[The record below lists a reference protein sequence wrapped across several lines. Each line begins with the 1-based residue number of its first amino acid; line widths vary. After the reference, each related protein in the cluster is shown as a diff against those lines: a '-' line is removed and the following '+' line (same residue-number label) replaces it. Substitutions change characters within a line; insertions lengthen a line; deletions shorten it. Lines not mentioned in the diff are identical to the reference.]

1 MSKITALSLVSF
13 SEEQLNKL
21 RAVSDRLDVQQ
32 RSDASL
38 GDLPDELRQRVEIL
52 YGWGRHFEGAE
63 HLPHLKWI
71 QTHSAGV
78 NTLLDSP
85 LWQSDVIFTSLNG
98 VHAVPMAEHALA
110 MILAFRWKLRLMLD
124 FQSRSEWPRN
134 RWEYFALPELRGSTL
149 GLLGYG
155 AIAREV
161 ARQARALGMR
171 ILAVNRSGRRRPYEG
186 FSQPG
191 VGDPQA
197 LIPDEIYPAGRLLD
211 MLPRCDYLVVL
222 APLTPET
229 RHLIGVEALAC
240 MKSSAIL
247 INQARGGLVDEP
259 ALIEA
264 LQREKIA
271 GAGLD
276 VFASEPLS
284 ADSPLWQFGNVII
297 SPHVSGF
304 TPAYDER
311 ASDLFAE
318 NLRRYLVQEPLI
330 NLVDRESGY

>member
-1 MSKITALSLVSF
+1 MSKITVLSLVSF
-13 SEEQLNKL
+13 NEEQLNKL

-32 RSDASL
+32 RTGASL
-38 GDLPDELRQRVEIL
+38 AELPAELHRQVEIL

-63 HLPHLKWI
+63 HLPRLQWI

-85 LWQSDVIFTSLNG
+85 LWQSDVIFTSMNG

-110 MILAFRWKLRLMLD
+110 MILAFRWKLRLMLE

-134 RWEYFALPELRGSTL
+134 RWEYFARPELRGSTL
-149 GLLGYG
+149 GLVGYG

-161 ARQARALGMR
+161 ARQAQALGMR
-171 ILAVNRSGRRRPYEG
+171 VLATNRSGRRHPYQG

-197 LIPDEIYPAGRLLD
+197 LIPEKIYPTGRLLE
-211 MLPRCDYLVVL
+211 MLPQCDYLVVL

-229 RHLIGVEALAC
+229 HHLLEAEALAC
-240 MKSSAIL
+240 MKSSAVL
-247 INQARGGLVDEP
+247 INLARGGLVDEP
-259 ALIEA
+259 ALIDA
-264 LQREKIA
+264 LQRRQIA

-276 VFASEPLS
+276 VFATEPLPG
-284 ADSPLWQFGNVII
+284 DSPLWRFENVII

-304 TPAYDER
+304 TPEYDRR

-318 NLRRYLVQEPLI
+318 NLGRYLAGKPLI
-330 NLVDRESGY
+330 NLVDREKGY